1 LPDNMIDSQ
10 EVSWLVDDIPVNSTY
25 TCPKSEG
32 RFPGVVFIAG
42 SGPTDRDW
50 NSPIIPGT
58 NGSAALLAQVLGENG
73 YASIRYDKRPSGPH
87 GMENAAQLMGK
98 ISMQSHLDEL
108 SGAVSRL
115 LAQPEIDPAH
125 IFALANSE
133 GCIHA
138 INYQL
143 QAGVPAFAGLIL
155 TAPPAHPVGEVA
167 RDQIAN
173 LLQPVPDRD
182 SILKA
187 YDLVMD
193 DFRAGRPVTIDD
205 GLPDTVKVLLQA
217 VTTPQNQPFSRELWD
232 LDPAARLKKI
242 SAPVLI
248 VIGKKDIQ
256 VNWQTEGAVLEKIA
270 ASNDNISI
278 AFPENANH
286 VLKFEPKPLQELN
299 PAEVLTT
306 YNADTAS
313 LDPEVIQIILSW
325 LEKQK

>member
-1 LPDNMIDSQ
+1 MPKLTTDSQ
-10 EVSWLVDDIPVNSTY
+10 EVSWTLDHIDINGTY
-25 TCPKSEG
+25 TRPKSDG
-32 RFPGVVFIAG
+32 RFPGIVFIAG
-42 SGPTDRDW
+42 GGPTDRNW
-50 NSPIIPGT
+50 NSPLIPGT
-58 NGSAALLAQVLGENG
+58 NGSAALLAEVLGENG

-143 QAGVPAFAGLIL
+143 QAGVPGFAGLIL

-182 SILKA
+182 SNSRMAAPPRWAALSA
-187 YDLVMD
+187 L
-193 DFRAGRPVTIDD
+193 ALPV
-205 GLPDTVKVLLQA
+205 
-217 VTTPQNQPFSRELWD
+217 R
-232 LDPAARLKKI
+232 
-242 SAPVLI
+242 
-248 VIGKKDIQ
+248 
-256 VNWQTEGAVLEKIA
+256 
-270 ASNDNISI
+270 
-278 AFPENANH
+278 
-286 VLKFEPKPLQELN
+286 
-299 PAEVLTT
+299 
-306 YNADTAS
+306 
-313 LDPEVIQIILSW
+313 
-325 LEKQK
+325 